1 MLKSVQPDHPVNS
14 MLACK
19 ALANLVAA
27 GHPLSVEKVLKLGFI
42 KFSLSSLLSLT
53 LSSSQTTY
61 NTQVQLA
68 TTNH

>member
-27 GHPLSVEKVLKLGFI
+27 GHPLSVEKVPKIGFI

-68 TTNH
+68 TTYH